1 MGNLFARWIAVILAA
16 AFCTATSV
24 AAEDYPTRPI
34 RMIIPFSAGG
44 PTDVAGRIVG
54 QHLTEIWGN
63 SIVVDNRAGA
73 SGTIAAAIAIGA
85 APDGYTLLFG
95 SNSTFAVN
103 PAVFSKLPYN
113 VFRDLELVGL
123 AAYAPH
129 LLAIRAGIPANTV
142 AELIALAKK
151 QPGKFTF
158 ASSGAGAIIHM
169 AGELFKYYSGIDI
182 VHIPFKGG
190 APATVAM
197 LSGEVD
203 MMMND
208 LSQFLVHMKSGK
220 LRGLAIA
227 HPQRSALVP
236 EMPTFAEVGFP
247 GVESGSWFG
256 LAVPAKTPKAVVG
269 SISDGLGKVLVKP
282 EYKERLSGIGMEALR
297 MTPEQATA
305 FTKREIEKWSKVA
318 KAANV
323 RLD

>member
-1 MGNLFARWIAVILAA
+1 
-16 AFCTATSV
+16 
-24 AAEDYPTRPI
+24 
-34 RMIIPFSAGG
+34 
-44 PTDVAGRIVG
+44 
-54 QHLTEIWGN
+54 
-63 SIVVDNRAGA
+63 
-73 SGTIAAAIAIGA
+73 
-85 APDGYTLLFG
+85 
-95 SNSTFAVN
+95 
-103 PAVFSKLPYN
+103 
-113 VFRDLELVGL
+113 
-123 AAYAPH
+123 
-129 LLAIRAGIPANTV
+129 V
-142 AELIALAKK
+142 AELIALARK
-151 QPGKFTF
+151 QPGKLTF

-208 LSQFLVHMKSGK
+208 LSQFLVHIKSGK

-227 HPQRSALVP
+227 HPQRSALAP

>member
-1 MGNLFARWIAVILAA
+1 MGILFARWIAVIVVT
-16 AFCTATSV
+16 AFCTAAAVV
-24 AAEDYPTRPI
+24 AQDYPTRPI
-34 RMIIPFSAGG
+34 RMIIPFPAGG

-54 QHLTEIWGN
+54 QHLTEIWRET
-63 SIVVDNRAGA
+63 IVVDNRPGA
-73 SGTIAAAIAIGA
+73 AGTIAAAIAIRA

-103 PAVFSKLPYN
+103 PAVFSKLPYD
-113 VFRDLELVGL
+113 VFRDLKLVGL
-123 AAYAPH
+123 AAYSPH

-142 AELIALAKK
+142 AELIALARK
-151 QPGKFTF
+151 QPGKLTF

-169 AGELFKYYSGIDI
+169 AGELFKYHARIDI
-182 VHIPFKGG
+182 LHVPFKGG

-220 LRGLAIA
+220 LRGLALA
-227 HPQRSALVP
+227 HPRRSALAP

-256 LAVPAKTPKAVVG
+256 LAVPANTPTVVVA
-269 SISDGLGKVLVKP
+269 SINDGLGKVLGKP
-282 EYKERLSGIGMEALR
+282 EYTERLSGIGMEALR
-297 MTPEQATA
+297 MTPEQAAA
-305 FTKREIEKWSKVA
+305 FTKREIEKWSNVA

>member
-1 MGNLFARWIAVILAA
+1 MGNLFTRRVAVILAT
-16 AFCTATSV
+16 AFCTVTAVV
-24 AAEDYPTRPI
+24 AQDYPVRPV

-44 PTDVAGRIVG
+44 PTDIVGRIVG
-54 QHLTEIWGN
+54 QHLTEIWGET
-63 SIVVDNRAGA
+63 IVVDNRPGA
-73 SGTIAAAIAIGA
+73 ASRIAAEIVIRA
-85 APDGYTLLFG
+85 APDGYTLLFAT
-95 SNSTFAVN
+95 NSTFAVN
-103 PAVFSKLPYN
+103 PVVFSKLPYD

-142 AELIALAKK
+142 AELIALARK
-151 QPGKFTF
+151 QPGKLTF

-169 AGELFKYYSGIDI
+169 AGELFKYHARIDI
-182 VHIPFKGG
+182 VHVPFKGG

-208 LSQFLVHMKSGK
+208 LSQFLVHIKSGK

-236 EMPTFAEVGFP
+236 EMPTFAEVGFAA
-247 GVESGSWFG
+247 VESGSWFA
-256 LAVPAKTPKAVVG
+256 LAAPAKTPKAVVR
-269 SISDGLGKVLVKP
+269 SISDGLGKVLVRP
-282 EYKERLSGIGMEALR
+282 EYKERLSGIGMEPLR
-297 MTPEQATA
+297 MTPEQAAA

>member
-1 MGNLFARWIAVILAA
+1 MGILFTRWIAAILAMA
-16 AFCTATSV
+16 LCTATAV
-24 AAEDYPTRPI
+24 VAEDYPTRPV

-54 QHLTEIWGN
+54 KHMTEILGKT
-63 SIVVDNRAGA
+63 IVVDNRPGA
-73 SGTIAAAIAIGA
+73 SGTIAAAIVIRA
-85 APDGYTLLFG
+85 AADGYTLLFG

-103 PAVFSKLPYN
+103 PAVFSNLPYD

-151 QPGKFTF
+151 QPGKLTF
-158 ASSGAGAIIHM
+158 ASSGPGAIIHM
-169 AGELFKYYSGIDI
+169 SGELFKYHAKIDI
-182 VHIPFKGG
+182 VHVPYKGG

-208 LSQFLVHMKSGK
+208 LSQFLVHIKSGK
-220 LRGLAIA
+220 LKGLAIA
-227 HPQRSALVP
+227 NAQRSPLLP
-236 EMPTFAEVGFP
+236 KMPTFAEVGFP
-247 GVESGSWFG
+247 EVESGSWFG
-256 LAVPAKTPKAVVG
+256 LAVPANTPKAVVG
-269 SISDGLGKVLVKP
+269 SLNNALGKVLVKP
-282 EYKERLSGIGMEALR
+282 EYKQRLVGVGMEALQ
-297 MTPEQATA
+297 MTPEQAAA
-305 FTKREIEKWSKVA
+305 FTKREIEKWRKVA

-323 RLD
+323 SLK

>member
-95 SNSTFAVN
+95 TNSTFAVN
-103 PAVFSKLPYN
+103 PVVFSKLPYD

-142 AELIALAKK
+142 AELIALARK
-151 QPGKFTF
+151 QPGKLTF

-169 AGELFKYYSGIDI
+169 SGELFKYHAGIDI
-182 VHIPFKGG
+182 LHVPFKGG

-208 LSQFLVHMKSGK
+208 LSQFLVHIKSGK

-227 HPQRSALVP
+227 HPQRSALAP
-236 EMPTFAEVGFP
+236 EMPTFAEAGFP

-269 SISDGLGKVLVKP
+269 SINNGLGKVLVRP
-282 EYKERLSGIGMEALR
+282 EYKERLSGIGMEPLR
-297 MTPEQATA
+297 MTPEQVAA
-305 FTKREIEKWSKVA
+305 YTKREIEKWSKVA

>member
-1 MGNLFARWIAVILAA
+1 MGNLFTRWIAVILAT

-24 AAEDYPTRPI
+24 VAEVYPTRPI

-54 QHLTEIWGN
+54 QYLTELWGN
-63 SIVVDNRAGA
+63 SIVIDNRAGG

-103 PAVFSKLPYN
+103 PVVFSKLPYD

-123 AAYAPH
+123 ASYAPH
-129 LLAIRAGIPANTV
+129 LLAIRTGIPANTV

-158 ASSGAGAIIHM
+158 ASSGAGTIIHM
-169 AGELFKYYSGIDI
+169 AGELFKFYSGIDI

-197 LSGEVD
+197 LSGDVD

-227 HPQRSALVP
+227 HPQRSALAP
-236 EMPTFAEVGFP
+236 EMPTFVEAGFP
-247 GVESGSWFG
+247 GVEAGSWFG

-269 SISDGLGKVLVKP
+269 LISDGLSKVLVKP